1 MALEKVKQFNETSLW
16 ELYAA
21 GNNNALATLYTWHQK
36 HLLLIAYK
44 YLRCETNAEDIVAD
58 LFEKLLAM
66 NTAERKTITAVL
78 IHNPLAYLT
87 VAIKN
92 KSIDYL
98 KIKHNREN
106 IIINIRYWF
115 TSKEKNT
122 AYQQFT
128 HDALELMLTR
138 LEPREREIMQL
149 HLAGYRNEEIA
160 NKLNLSYNNVKNNIY
175 EARVKL
181 KRIWKNIM

>member
-1 MALEKVKQFNETSLW
+1 MDLEKVESLNEASLW
-16 ELYAA
+16 EQYAI
-21 GNNNALATLYTWHQK
+21 GSNSALNTLYIQYHK
-36 HLLLIAYK
+36 HLLLVAYK
-44 YLRCETNAEDIVAD
+44 YLRSKENAEDVVAD

-66 NTAERKTITAVL
+66 NTDERKTITTVL
-78 IHNPLAYLT
+78 IHNPIAYLT

-98 KIKHNREN
+98 KIKQNREN
-106 IIINIRYWF
+106 IILHIRYWI
-115 TSKEKNT
+115 TQDEKNL
-122 AYQQFT
+122 AFQQFA

-149 HLAGYRNEEIA
+149 HLHGYRNEEIA

-181 KRIWKNIM
+181 KRIWKTIM

>member
-1 MALEKVKQFNETSLW
+1 MDLEKVDSLNEVSLW
-16 ELYAA
+16 ERYAA
-21 GNNNALATLYTWHQK
+21 GNNTASTTLYTRYQK
-36 HLLLIAYK
+36 HLLLVAYK
-44 YLRCETNAEDIVAD
+44 YVRCEANAEDIVAD

-78 IHNPLAYLT
+78 LHNPVGYLT

-115 TSKEKNT
+115 TSNEKNI

-181 KRIWKNIM
+181 KRIWKTIM